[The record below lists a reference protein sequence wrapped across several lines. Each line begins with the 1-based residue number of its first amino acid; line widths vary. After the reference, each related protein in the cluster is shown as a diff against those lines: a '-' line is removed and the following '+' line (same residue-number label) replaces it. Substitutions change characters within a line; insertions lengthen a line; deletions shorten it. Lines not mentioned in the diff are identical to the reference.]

1 MKNNL
6 VTQSNALIEASY
18 SMTINEQRLLLAC
31 ISQIDSRTAI
41 EKGKEFVLTVQQAQ
55 DLFYQEDDR
64 KSAYRML
71 KRAVEQLFRR
81 EARIMLGDNREL
93 LVHFVQSVEF
103 DGEKAEIR
111 ILFAEKIRPYLSQ
124 LESNF
129 TKYRLE
135 NIVNLKSAYA
145 VRFYQLLC
153 EWQGQ
158 GRNME
163 ILEIEHIEKILKSNY
178 KTTAEFRRKVLDVAV
193 EQINIHTD
201 FWVEYALQ
209 KTGRKFTHIQLQW
222 ALKEKPEDLKLR
234 KLENSIA
241 KATRLRKELEQAE
254 QELLQDAIQ
263 EFNALPNGTKFIDA
277 DGEEWIKKDDFPC
290 TVKDNRYGS
299 VNAFARQWFIKKK
312 IKIIG

>member
-41 EKGKEFVLTVQQAQ
+41 EDGKEFVLTVQQAQ

-103 DGEKAEIR
+103 DGDKAEIR

-129 TKYRLE
+129 TKYRIE

-158 GRNME
+158 GRDME
-163 ILEIEHIEKILKSNY
+163 ILSLSHIEEMLNSKY
-178 KTTAEFRRKVLDVAV
+178 KNFADFKKRVLDVAV

-201 FWVEYALQ
+201 FWLEYALQ
-209 KTGRKFTHIQLQW
+209 KSGRKVSHIQLQW

-241 KATRLRKELEQAE
+241 KAGRLRKELKQAE

-263 EFNALPNGTKFIDA
+263 EFDALPNGTKFIDA
-277 DGEEWIKKDDFPC
+277 DGVEWIKKDDLPC
-290 TVKDNRYGS
+290 TLKDNRYGS
-299 VNAFARQWFIKKK
+299 VSVFARQWFINQK
-312 IKIIG
+312 IKIVG